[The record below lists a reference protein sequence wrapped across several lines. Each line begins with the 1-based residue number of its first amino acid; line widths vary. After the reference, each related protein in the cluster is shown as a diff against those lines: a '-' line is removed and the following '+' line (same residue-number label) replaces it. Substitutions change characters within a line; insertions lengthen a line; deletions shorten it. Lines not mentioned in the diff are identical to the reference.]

1 MTPMT
6 DTPARRAP
14 PLSPHLQVWRWHITM
29 FGSIAHRAT
38 GIGLY
43 VGALILAG
51 WAMALAS
58 GPQGYQAYLEILG
71 HPLGKLVLFG
81 ITVAV
86 CYHLLNGVRHLVWD
100 TGHGLDLRSANLS
113 GWIVT
118 IGSVVLALAFWVA
131 AFLMG
136 VV

>member
-1 MTPMT
+1 MT
-6 DTPARRAP
+6 DAPVRRAA

-38 GIGLY
+38 GIALY

-58 GPQGYQAYLEILG
+58 GPQGYQAYISVLG

-81 ITVAV
+81 ITVSV
-86 CYHLLNGVRHLVWD
+86 FYHLLNGVRHLVWD
-100 TGHGLDLRSANLS
+100 TGHGLDIKSANLS
-113 GWIVT
+113 GWL
-118 IGSVVLALAFWVA
+118 VLIASLVLSLAFWALAFW
-131 AFLMG
+131 MG
-136 VV
+136 AV